1 MSTFTKFFFET
12 NNYKIAVVVAKFNPL
27 ISEQLRLGAIDAFY
41 NYGGIKSNI
50 QCFYVPG
57 AFEIPGCVNQIML
70 NRQFDAI
77 ITLGAVIRG
86 GTPHFDFVAGESAN
100 KISLLSTR
108 ANIPILFGILTTDTL
123 EQALERSGTKA
134 LNKGWELMEAAISTI
149 QTYQQISE
157 K

>member
-1 MSTFTKFFFET
+1 MSTFTKKQIEK
-12 NNYKIAVVVAKFNPL
+12 NNYKIAVVIAEFNPL

-77 ITLGAVIRG
+77 ITLGAVIKG
-86 GTPHFDFVAGESAN
+86 GTH
-100 KISLLSTR
+100 
-108 ANIPILFGILTTDTL
+108 ILTLLQENQQTKFHFYQLRLIFLYYL
-123 EQALERSGTKA
+123 EF
-134 LNKGWELMEAAISTI
+134 
-149 QTYQQISE
+149 
-157 K
+157 